1 MKTLK
6 IAIDGPA
13 GAGKSSIAKEVAS
26 ELGFIY
32 VDTGALYRTV
42 ALYAGRFDNRESFLR
57 KLKHCDVE
65 LKYLGGTQRVFLD
78 GEDVTDEIRTS
89 EISMRSS
96 EISALPEVRAY
107 LSEKQREI
115 ARENNVIM
123 DGRDIG
129 TVVLPDADL
138 KVYLTASVEERAS
151 RRYLELEGKQDAP
164 TYEQI
169 LEDIRQRDYQDTH
182 RKVSPLKQ
190 AKDAV
195 LLDTT
200 TMGFHEVYK
209 ALEDLIKERL
219 ELE

>member
-1 MKTLK
+1 M
-6 IAIDGPA
+6 P
-13 GAGKSSIAKEVAS
+13 
-26 ELGFIY
+26 
-32 VDTGALYRTV
+32 VDLTIGSL
-42 ALYAGRFDNRESFLR
+42 FLR